1 MRGYGSWYDRQNLVL
16 LCVDCYTLMHTLTH
30 TASEHSWSVPFAVAH
45 LKLMKE
51 DGPIIQD
58 GEHELFVYKV
68 GDGEGGKYIG
78 EGEGSSKNVNSQNVN
93 SSNINCDMQSCV
105 EIEDYSVTYFDF
117 YCYF

>member
-1 MRGYGSWYDRQNLVL
+1 
-16 LCVDCYTLMHTLTH
+16 MHTLTH

-51 DGPIIQD
+51 DGTIIQD

-93 SSNINCDMQSCV
+93 SQNVNFPNINCDMQSCV

-117 YCYF
+117 IAIFEVLYH